1 MKSFSA
7 QYIFTNAGPVL
18 KRAIITASDDGTVI
32 NVEDTGGTLPERR
45 SVEFHNGII
54 VPGFVNCHCH
64 LELSCLHGS
73 VPEGLGLPEFIRHI
87 RSFRENSTG
96 NIDEA
101 IASGDEQ
108 MLSEG
113 IVLCG
118 DICNTSDT
126 FKIKKSGRIR
136 YISLIEVFGIDPE
149 KAGLRMSQAKKVS
162 EEADLVGIP
171 WWFVPHSAYSLSL
184 NLFRMLRDSS
194 SANKVTSVHFMES
207 PSEKEFLSTGRGS
220 LIESYKASGLIT
232 TGLRNVK
239 GHVSAVLEEITPS
252 GNLILVHNTF
262 ADRDTV
268 EVVKERG
275 SLFWCI
281 CPRSNMY
288 IEKKLPPV
296 SMLKEEGCEIV
307 IGTDSMA
314 SNHSLSILAELKLL
328 QDSFPAIGLNELIRW
343 ASLNG
348 SRALDEEKL
357 FGSIEPGKKPGLLLL
372 RDADII
378 NMKLLPETSVTRLL

>member
-1 MKSFSA
+1 MKSYSA
-7 QYIFTNAGPVL
+7 QYTFTNAGPVL
-18 KRAIITASDDGTVI
+18 KRAVITASDDGTII

-54 VPGFVNCHCH
+54 IPGFVNCHCH
-64 LELSCLHGS
+64 IELSCLRGS

-96 NIDEA
+96 NIREA

-108 MLSEG
+108 MFSEG

-118 DICNTSDT
+118 DICNTSDS
-126 FKIKKSGRIR
+126 FEIKKSGRIK

-149 KAGLRMSQAKKVS
+149 KAGKRMSEARKVS
-162 EEADLVGIP
+162 EEADHLGIP

-184 NLFRMLRDSS
+184 DLFRMLKEST

-207 PSEKEFLSTGRGS
+207 PSEKEFLNNGS
-220 LIESYKASGLIT
+220 GALIESYKASGLISS
-232 TGLRNVK
+232 GLRNVK
-239 GHVSAVLEEITPS
+239 DHVSAVLDEITPS

-262 ADRDTV
+262 ADRESV
-268 EVVKERG
+268 EKVKERG
-275 SLFWCI
+275 RLFWCI

-296 SMLKEEGCEIV
+296 GMLMEEGCEIV
-307 IGTDSMA
+307 TGTDSMA

-328 QDSFPAIGLNELIRW
+328 QDSFPAIRLEELIRW
-343 ASLNG
+343 ATLNG
-348 SRALDEEKL
+348 ARALSEEKL

-372 RDADII
+372 KDVDIQ
-378 NMKLLPETSVTRLL
+378 NLRLLPGTSVCRLL